1 MKHFTA
7 AVVAGSFDPV
17 TVGHLDL
24 IERAAAMFETVYVT
38 AFHNAEK
45 TGMFTAEEKL
55 HMLRLAVKDIP
66 NAVCSVETGVLADF
80 AASRS
85 AVIVKGVRNG
95 ADFDYETNLAY
106 INRAIAGDGNT
117 ETLLLPA
124 KQEYL
129 PVSSTYVREMLR
141 YHGDF
146 RKAVPDAVYAYLT
159 NEWRKS

>member
-1 MKHFTA
+1 MKRFSA
-7 AVVAGSFDPV
+7 AVVPGSFDPV

-24 IERAAAMFETVYVT
+24 IERAAAMFDTVYVT
-38 AFHNAEK
+38 AFQNAEK

-55 HMLRLAVKDIP
+55 HMLRLAVSGIP

-80 AASRS
+80 ASEHD

-95 ADFDYETNLAY
+95 TDFDYEMNLAY
-106 INRAIAGDGNT
+106 ISRAIAGEGRT

-129 PVSSTYVREMLR
+129 HISSSYVREMLR

-146 RKAVPDAVYAYLT
+146 RAAVPGAVYEYLI